1 MLERFV
7 DSDDKIHKVATRGL
21 RAVKNTGTLAGKTNR
36 NRIEP
41 RGGGMVV
48 KEIGRKLLTET
59 SSLKVTLYL
68 WGGG

>member
-1 MLERFV
+1 MLEWFV

-21 RAVKNTGTLAGKTNR
+21 RAVKNTGTLADKTNR

-48 KEIGRKLLTET
+48 KEIVRKLRPGPWKSDCSCGAGAE
-59 SSLKVTLYL
+59 
-68 WGGG
+68 